1 MCSGKTLRR
10 DKLSNSG
17 DTLKLMVPSYSQKAI
32 SGWTNYPCTVT
43 SHKKI
48 EKEMGNRGSKSEFI
62 SNSVKEQRADG
73 SWYKNSNL
81 MYLRCALMGFER
93 NYQINIPSNQL
104 NKLPFST
111 LIQRPKL
118 NPWFISGFT
127 DAEGCF
133 TILVQHNDKYKA
145 NWRVKAIF
153 TITLHI
159 KDTAILEDIK
169 NTLGVGKVSIKGR
182 SKVGYRVESFKD
194 LEIIINHFEKYP
206 LVTAKVLD
214 FLIFKECFEMIKQG
228 EHLTEDGI
236 SKIIGFKFSLNRG
249 LPDNLTE
256 AFPNIVPIP
265 RPGYVFKG
273 IPDPFWVS
281 GFTSGDGSFNLKIG
295 SSATTS
301 IGVRTQLRF
310 GVALHIRELDVIKGL
325 AAYFHLF
332 YPIESKTLEI
342 SDVKY
347 QNIAITSKAVIFNV
361 TQFSDIV
368 NIVIPFFD
376 KYPIQGQK
384 ALDFADFKKVA
395 EIMKTNDHLTA
406 KGFEKILKIKEGMNQ
421 NRLW

>member
-1 MCSGKTLRR
+1 
-10 DKLSNSG
+10 
-17 DTLKLMVPSYSQKAI
+17 
-32 SGWTNYPCTVT
+32 
-43 SHKKI
+43 
-48 EKEMGNRGSKSEFI
+48 
-62 SNSVKEQRADG
+62 
-73 SWYKNSNL
+73 
-81 MYLRCALMGFER
+81 
-93 NYQINIPSNQL
+93 
-104 NKLPFST
+104 
-111 LIQRPKL
+111 
-118 NPWFISGFT
+118 
-127 DAEGCF
+127 
-133 TILVQHNDKYKA
+133 
-145 NWRVKAIF
+145 
-153 TITLHI
+153 
-159 KDTAILEDIK
+159 
-169 NTLGVGKVSIKGR
+169 
-182 SKVGYRVESFKD
+182 
-194 LEIIINHFEKYP
+194 
-206 LVTAKVLD
+206 
-214 FLIFKECFEMIKQG
+214 MIKQG

-325 AAYFHLF
+325 AAYFNLF

-347 QNIAITSKAVIFNV
+347 KNIAITSKAVIFNV